1 MFSTATL
8 VQFIALAAFAAAA
21 PTNGTIAERG
31 ACIVNSVA
39 SSKSLS
45 SCTTVTIEPF
55 TVPAGQTVTIAAAK
69 GAVVTM
75 TGDVVFSKTST
86 AGPLFIINTPSVT
99 FNGAGHKI
107 NGNGASYWDGKGT
120 NGGSFK
126 PHPFVKLQ
134 GSGTFESFTVLN
146 SPAQAISVGTNA
158 ASTIK
163 GVTVDNSAGASLG
176 HNTDGFDISASDVTV
191 SGCTVHNQD
200 DCVAVNSG
208 NNIAFSNNVC
218 TGGHGISIGSIATG
232 KSVTNFRA
240 TGNHVSNSKYGIRIK
255 VQEAATNAKVSG
267 VTYQGNVLTGI
278 SDFGVLISQSYP
290 VEDGPKVGTGGPI
303 SNVNFDGAAT
313 TVAVGSSGL
322 GLVVNCGA
330 CTGAW
335 DFSGLSISGGKG
347 HKVAANNAKISGGKF

>member
-1 MFSTATL
+1 MLSMTTL

-21 PTNGTIAERG
+21 PTNVTIAERA

-45 SCTTVTIEPF
+45 GCTTVTIQPF
-55 TVPAGQTVTIAAAK
+55 TVPAGQTVTIAAAQ

-75 TGDVVFSKTST
+75 TGDVVFSKTT
-86 AGPLFIINTPSVT
+86 TPGPLFIINTPGVT
-99 FNGAGHKI
+99 FNGAGHRI
-107 NGNGASYWDGKGT
+107 NVDILLSVGT

-146 SPAQAISVGTNA
+146 SPAQAISVGTTA
-158 ASTIK
+158 LSTIK
-163 GVTVDNSAGASLG
+163 GVTVDNTAGASLG

-208 NNIAFSNNVC
+208 NNVAFLNNIC

-240 TGNHVSNSKYGIRIK
+240 IGNHVSNSKYGIRIK
-255 VQEAATNAKVSG
+255 VQQAATNAKVSG

-303 SNVNFDGAAT
+303 SNVNFNGAAT
-313 TVAVGSSGL
+313 TVAVGSSAL

-330 CTGAW
+330 CSGNW
-335 DFSGLSISGGKG
+335 DFSSLAITGGTG
-347 HKVAANNAKISGGKF
+347 HKIAANNAKITGGKF

>member
-1 MFSTATL
+1 MLSMTTL

-21 PTNGTIAERG
+21 PTNGTIAERA

-45 SCTTVTIEPF
+45 GCTTVTIQPF
-55 TVPAGQTVTIAAAK
+55 TVPAGQTVTIAAAQ

-75 TGDVVFSKTST
+75 TGDVVFSKTT
-86 AGPLFIINTPSVT
+86 TPGPLFIINTPGVT
-99 FNGAGHKI
+99 FNGAGHRI
-107 NGNGASYWDGKGT
+107 NGNGGLYWDGQGT

-146 SPAQAISVGTNA
+146 SPAQAISVGTTA
-158 ASTIK
+158 LSTIK
-163 GVTVDNSAGASLG
+163 GVTVDNSSLG

-208 NNIAFSNNVC
+208 NNVAFLNNIC

-240 TGNHVSNSKYGIRIK
+240 IGNHVSNSKYGIRIK
-255 VQEAATNAKVSG
+255 VQQAATNAKVSG
-267 VTYQGNVLTGI
+267 VTNILTGI

-303 SNVNFDGAAT
+303 SNVNFNGAAT
-313 TVAVGSSGL
+313 TVAVGSSAL

-330 CTGAW
+330 CSGNW
-335 DFSGLSISGGKG
+335 DFSSLAITGGTG
-347 HKVAANNAKISGGKF
+347 HKIAANNAKVRGFHFC